1 MSTTPPAAD
10 RSDRARALH
19 DRAIVLD
26 VTCPLLIRPE
36 YLDRWIA
43 GGATAVAPSLATENS
58 RAALRSIAA
67 WLQRI
72 ARSGGALRL
81 IQHADDIVTAKRDR
95 ATGIIF
101 HFQGTDPVEDD
112 LTLLDAYHRLGV
124 RIIQLTY
131 NRKNRV
137 GDGCEERTDAGLS
150 RFGVNLIR
158 EMNRLGILVDCSH
171 TGVRTTLDAMEA
183 SSAPVVFT
191 HANAR
196 AVHPSARN
204 LTDEQIRRV
213 AATGG
218 VIGMVGYPAFVSP
231 EARPT
236 MDAFI
241 RHIDYIARLVG
252 PQHIGLGIDYF
263 AGMAGVSTDEQ
274 AQAIYQGLVD
284 SGIWEPANYPPP
296 PWYYPAGMEFPDGL
310 PRLTDALVRHGY
322 ADADIEGILG
332 ANFLRVFRQVWSAK
346 SGGSTADA

>member
-1 MSTTPPAAD
+1 MSTAQPATD
-10 RSDRARALH
+10 HSHRARALH
-19 DRAIVLD
+19 DRAIVID
-26 VTCPLLIRPE
+26 ATCPLLVRPE

-58 RAALRSIAA
+58 RAALRAIAA
-67 WLQRI
+67 WLRRI
-72 ARSGGALRL
+72 QQSAGALRL
-81 IQHADDIVTAKRDR
+81 VLHADDIVAAKRDR

-112 LTLLDAYHRLGV
+112 LTLLDVYHRLGV

-150 RFGVNLIR
+150 RFGVRLIR

-171 TGVRTTLDAMEA
+171 TGVRTTLDAMEV

-218 VIGMVGYPAFVSP
+218 VIGMVGFPAFVSAD
-231 EARPT
+231 ARPT
-236 MDAFI
+236 IEALI

-263 AGMAGVSTDEQ
+263 VGMAGVSTDEQ
-274 AQAIYQGLVD
+274 AQTIYQGVVD

-296 PWYYPAGMEFPDGL
+296 PWYYPAGMELPDGL

-322 ADADIEGILG
+322 TDADIEGILG
-332 ANFLRVFRQVWSAK
+332 ANFLRVFREVWGSA
-346 SGGSTADA
+346 SCGSAADA